1 MCKHR
6 NLLLLIPALFALAAQ
21 AQTPDVVESP
31 RGETVERNLPT
42 DEPLRPWAH
51 DPNLL
56 QKESG
61 DRVEL
66 RPVHAERLATVKLT
80 DVVPPIRFASGLA
93 DIAQSYIES
102 LRKTLDDLRDKR
114 NVRLRGLVSL
124 EVHAALLAVGHARLA
139 VAGIFRLGGL
149 VAAAGGLGSVDRR
162 GGGGH
167 ETGHGSG
174 QNDRLHHHF
183 SLHFPGGNSVSPVKH

>member
-6 NLLLLIPALFALAAQ
+6 NLLLLIPALFAFATQ

-114 NVRLRGLVSL
+114 NVRLHL
-124 EVHAALLAVGHARLA
+124 VGHADDQPLSGELA
-139 VAGIFRLGGL
+139 RIYGDYSGLSRVNAGEDSEILQTRMEMPAEAILII
-149 VAAAGGLGSVDRR
+149 
-162 GGGGH
+162 
-167 ETGHGSG
+167 
-174 QNDRLHHHF
+174 
-183 SLHFPGGNSVSPVKH
+183 